1 MDIGKRIKFFR
12 NLRNLSQE
20 ELAEKIGI
28 SRTALYYYE
37 ANKRKPTFE
46 VLEKITDVLNITLE
60 ELINGDIF
68 KDFDYINNNTRK
80 KINLFNFNKKTIEKI
95 IDIYSDKEY
104 VTPKEAL
111 NYFNEV
117 LKEGYKQIDEN
128 DNKSIE
134 KDTKKILFSTVA
146 NIISTEELSNSIEYK
161 FTDFTDE
168 DLKEITDFLFN
179 IYKLKVKEILNRK
192 KNK

>member
-95 IDIYSDKEY
+95 IDI
-104 VTPKEAL
+104 
-111 NYFNEV
+111 
-117 LKEGYKQIDEN
+117 
-128 DNKSIE
+128 
-134 KDTKKILFSTVA
+134 
-146 NIISTEELSNSIEYK
+146 
-161 FTDFTDE
+161 
-168 DLKEITDFLFN
+168 
-179 IYKLKVKEILNRK
+179 
-192 KNK
+192 

>member
-179 IYKLKVKEILNRK
+179 IYKLKVKEILKRK

>member
-104 VTPKEAL
+104 VTPKETL

-179 IYKLKVKEILNRK
+179 IYKLKVKEILKRK